1 MKYNK
6 KNDFKR
12 VNINVPVELY
22 DRVRNYAEDI
32 GINITSAYIILLNQ
46 ALDNKDMLNQMPL
59 ITATLTKAIEL
70 QENANIK

>member
-32 GINITSAYIILLNQ
+32 GVNITSAYIILLNQ